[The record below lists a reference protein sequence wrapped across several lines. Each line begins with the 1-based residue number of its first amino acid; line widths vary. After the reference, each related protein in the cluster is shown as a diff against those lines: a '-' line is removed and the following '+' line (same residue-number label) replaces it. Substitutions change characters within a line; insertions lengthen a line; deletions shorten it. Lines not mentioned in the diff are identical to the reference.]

1 MHNSALKRAPIH
13 GDSARGAGRAAFDI
27 KAIAGKAQ
35 SYELDMNGFMA
46 PGWTGRLTA
55 ALAQHRLGIVRG
67 KAERVTTTN
76 WLSNFELKCAAFA
89 KDPLK
94 IDFVALAATE
104 LADNRSVGNIALLD
118 YTLEPCSRHDGSLYV
133 EIRGED
139 RLGFLGD
146 LPDYFS
152 MRCLFPIKMSVDTVE
167 DKALDRFWLR
177 GIGGSVPSDSIVGAV
192 KENLEQLLA
201 AKA

>member
-1 MHNSALKRAPIH
+1 MHDSALKRTPVH
-13 GDSARGAGRAAFDI
+13 GDSPRGAGRATFDI
-27 KAIAGKAQ
+27 KAITGKSQ
-35 SYELDMNGFMA
+35 SYELDISGFMA

-76 WLSNFELKCAAFA
+76 WLSNFELKCAPFA

-104 LADNRSVGNIALLD
+104 LADDRSVGKITLLD

-146 LPDYFS
+146 LLDYFS

-177 GIGGSVPSDSIVGAV
+177 GIGGSVPSESIVGAV
-192 KENLEQLLA
+192 KENLEQLLV
-201 AKA
+201 AKT